1 MSQHQSAQWL
11 VTYDISNPKR
21 LARVF
26 KYLKKEGV
34 PIQYSVFT
42 VSASASEMG
51 TIMAG
56 MAKLIHAKQDDVR
69 AYRMPEHGWRA
80 TLGEAILPKDLW
92 LA

>member
-34 PIQYSVFT
+34 PIQYSVFA
-42 VSASASEMG
+42 VSASTSEMG
-51 TIMAG
+51 AIMAG
-56 MAKLIHAKQDDVR
+56 VAKLIHTKQDDVR
-69 AYRMPEHGWRA
+69 AYRMPEDGWRA